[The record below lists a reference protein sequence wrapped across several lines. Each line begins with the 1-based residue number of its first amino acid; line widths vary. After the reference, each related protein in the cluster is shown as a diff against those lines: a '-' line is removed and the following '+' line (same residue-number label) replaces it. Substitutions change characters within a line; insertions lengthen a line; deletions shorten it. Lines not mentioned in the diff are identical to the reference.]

1 MSHGHIMYTAKMC
14 HNWVLGDFI
23 IFILGCSIANIWN
36 WCTCS
41 AQSPCDVTHLK

>member
-23 IFILGCSIANIWN
+23 IFILGCNIWAH
-36 WCTCS
+36 
-41 AQSPCDVTHLK
+41 AQVFGYKLLAMSTPVA